1 MHARPKF
8 LAYTPKT
15 FSVYRSPVTPL
26 PTIDLFPD
34 NHDVIKKSLL
44 TRRVLMS
51 DHVAAVWESES
62 MIVYE

>member
-1 MHARPKF
+1 MYDLPANGIRPTRPPT
-8 LAYTPKT
+8 A
-15 FSVYRSPVTPL
+15 SL
-26 PTIDLFPD
+26 PTIDLIPD
-34 NHDVIKKSLL
+34 NHDAIKKSLL

>member
-1 MHARPKF
+1 MYYRPTRPPT
-8 LAYTPKT
+8 A
-15 FSVYRSPVTPL
+15 SL
-26 PTIDLFPD
+26 PTIDLIPD
-34 NHDVIKKSLL
+34 NRDAIKKSLL